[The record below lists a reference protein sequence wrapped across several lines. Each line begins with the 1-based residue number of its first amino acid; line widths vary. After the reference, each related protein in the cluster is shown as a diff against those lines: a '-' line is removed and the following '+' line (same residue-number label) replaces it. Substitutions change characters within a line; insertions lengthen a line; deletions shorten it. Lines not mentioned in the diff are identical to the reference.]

1 MEEDFSDLLDN
12 VIAQEFC
19 PPPPSSLNTDF
30 AQQREGPSNRFDQMH
45 FNQTNE
51 WADQAYFDPNS
62 KTLVSRCDPDPVGFP
77 NPLAL
82 ESEEGNLPTNP
93 GPSLKSEESSD
104 LVVVAT
110 TGQPFSIPFFKQ
122 EADWGEFETRQV
134 GQTSQKVRR
143 NNYQCEVC
151 QKYFHQKSNL
161 VTHQRIH
168 TGEKPFH
175 CDGVTKRGQPCD
187 KRFKQLAHL
196 SKHQMTH
203 TGVKP
208 FPCSECGHRFI
219 STSNLKTHFNSI
231 HRGEKP
237 FVCIFCDARFSQAVH
252 MKSHTKNAHNG
263 IYQALPSSNELSIKR
278 ETRRENEE
286 GEEEHVLPG

>member
-19 PPPPSSLNTDF
+19 PTPTSSLNADF
-30 AQQREGPSNRFDQMH
+30 AQQSDGLSNRFDQMH
-45 FNQTNE
+45 SNQTNE
-51 WADQAYFDPNS
+51 WVDQAYFDSNS

-82 ESEEGNLPTNP
+82 ESEAENLPTNP

-122 EADWGEFETRQV
+122 EVDWGEFEPRQV
-134 GQTSQKVRR
+134 VQTSQKVRR

-175 CDGVTKRGQPCD
+175 CDGVNKRGQPCD

-237 FVCIFCDARFSQAVH
+237 FVCLFCDARFSQAVH

-263 IYQALPSSNELSIKR
+263 IYQALPSPNEQSIKR
-278 ETRRENEE
+278 ETPRENEE
-286 GEEEHVLPG
+286 EEEHVLPG